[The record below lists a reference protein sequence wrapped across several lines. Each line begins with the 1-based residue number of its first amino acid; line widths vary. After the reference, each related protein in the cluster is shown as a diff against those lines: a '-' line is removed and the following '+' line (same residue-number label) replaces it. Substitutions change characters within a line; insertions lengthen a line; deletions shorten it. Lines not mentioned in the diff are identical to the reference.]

1 MTGQKNSA
9 PQGARENLINGQ
21 QVNTGSECLVRFLD
35 AVKNA
40 SERVRVDVKTYR
52 GNTYIDIRVWYVDAA
67 GEYHPSSKGIMLKPT
82 LAPELLR
89 GIALAAQ
96 SFDSKG
102 VA

>member
-1 MTGQKNSA
+1 MTAKKIAHQGKAQAGRNDTANSSSDT
-9 PQGARENLINGQ
+9 EY
-21 QVNTGSECLVRFLD
+21 LVRFLD

-40 SERVRVDVKTYR
+40 SERLRVDLKTYR

-67 GEYHPSSKGIMLKPT
+67 GQYHPSSKGVMLKPT

-96 SFDSKG
+96 SFDPKG
-102 VA
+102 AA

>member
-1 MTGQKNSA
+1 MTDKKKADPKASRNDTNNSSSD
-9 PQGARENLINGQ
+9 GGHLI
-21 QVNTGSECLVRFLD
+21 RFLD

-40 SERVRVDVKTYR
+40 SERVRIDVKTYR

-67 GEYHPSSKGIMLKPT
+67 GEYHPSSKGVMVKPT

-96 SFDSKG
+96 SFDPKE
-102 VA
+102 AA